1 MGVESC
7 AHVISPSMPAD
18 ENMEACVEDAQE
30 AFPVQT
36 YVSKGLT
43 EFLGTGFLVFTV
55 AMSVGAGSPYAA
67 IAIGFILLSLVYM
80 GGHLSGAH
88 YNPAVTLGVLIRGKI
103 DPFTAAIYFVCQMAG
118 AFTFGGLAQV
128 FDDDVNGIGY
138 PARADDSEW
147 YGALVAE
154 VVITFALVHTILHV
168 ATSQAQ
174 SNNNYFGLAIG
185 FTVASGAISVG
196 PISGGCFNPA
206 VSVLCILKDDFDDFW
221 IYWVGPLVGG
231 ALAAL
236 LFRLL
241 HPEECGEQSE
251 DCKGQEGP
259 EFSKYVTEF
268 VGTFLLCFTIGVAA
282 APGNPGLASGLAPL
296 SIGAMLLAQVY
307 AGGATSGAHYNP
319 AVSIGVL
326 VRFFTAANGPAC
338 RKLKEKFS
346 IFQFVLYVLVQCAAA
361 IAAGGL
367 ARCVMDG
374 FSNTHGAYPYPGP
387 NTTVGRAFLLETI
400 TSFALVLVVLNTAT
414 VAKTSGNGYFGVA
427 IGFTVSSMAFF
438 AGGISG
444 GAFNPAVALMALTS
458 GDNVADVG
466 QIWIYFVACP
476 LGGLLAG
483 LCFRVQN
490 FGDFVCEQPGPPQ
503 YNEHAEYDERK
514 LLKHRYHSDLDLHSL
529 KETEPVVST
538 PMETTE
544 NVDSEPKQEV
554 EEEVLQQL

>member
-1 MGVESC
+1 
-7 AHVISPSMPAD
+7 MPAD

-88 YNPAVTLGVLIRGKI
+88 YNPAVTLGVLLRGKI

-118 AFTFGGLAQV
+118 AFTFGGFAQV

-154 VVITFALVHTILHV
+154 IVITFALVHTILHV

-174 SNNNYFGLAIG
+174 ANNNYFGLAIG

-196 PISGGCFNPA
+196 PVSGGCFNPA

-221 IYWVGPLVGG
+221 IYWVGPLAGG

-236 LFRLL
+236 LFRLI
-241 HPEECGEQSE
+241 HPEECGERSE
-251 DCKGQEGP
+251 NCTGP
-259 EFSKYVTEF
+259 QREPPELSKYVTEF

-319 AVSIGVL
+319 AVSVGVL

-338 RKLKEKFS
+338 RKLKDKFS
-346 IFQFVLYVLVQCAAA
+346 VVQFVLYVLVQCAAA
-361 IAAGGL
+361 ITAGGL
-367 ARCVMDG
+367 ARCVMVG

-387 NTTVGRAFLLETI
+387 NTTVGRAFLLETM

-427 IGFTVSSMAFF
+427 IGFTVSAMALF

-483 LCFRVQN
+483 LCFRLQN

-503 YNEHAEYDERK
+503 YNEHAEYCEGK
-514 LLKHRYHSDLDLHSL
+514 SLNHRYHSDLNLHSL
-529 KETEPVVST
+529 KQTDPVEAEPVVST
-538 PMETTE
+538 PMDTPGVSMEP
-544 NVDSEPKQEV
+544 VVSEPKQEDDF
-554 EEEVLQQL
+554 QQQM